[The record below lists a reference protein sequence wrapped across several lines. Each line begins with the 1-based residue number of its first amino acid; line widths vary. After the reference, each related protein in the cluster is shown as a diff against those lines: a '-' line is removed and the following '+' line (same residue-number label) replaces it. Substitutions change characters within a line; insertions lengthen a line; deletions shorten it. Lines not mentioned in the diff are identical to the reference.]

1 MSIFK
6 ILRLALIVI
15 LISYFFGCFWF
26 LLCIVEMELPEVF
39 VNSNKVSSV
48 NEDGSIV
55 HNSFYDIYELS
66 QSTSLQNLI
75 KGMYFGFTTLSTVGF
90 GDFNPK
96 SDTERVVMIVIFVGG
111 VAIFSIVMSAFL
123 ESLQKYSDVTADNEE
138 QDDLN
143 RFFILMV
150 KFNNGQFLKRELKE

>member
-1 MSIFK
+1 
-6 ILRLALIVI
+6 
-15 LISYFFGCFWF
+15 
-26 LLCIVEMELPEVF
+26 
-39 VNSNKVSSV
+39 
-48 NEDGSIV
+48 
-55 HNSFYDIYELS
+55 
-66 QSTSLQNLI
+66 
-75 KGMYFGFTTLSTVGF
+75 MYFGFTTLSTVGF

-96 SDTERVVMIVIFVGG
+96 SDTERVIMIVIFVGG